1 MTLDTTYYYRLTNNY
16 LGAST
21 ALDVKPDGSCRLMM
35 AAVGAFSGQYWKP
48 VDLDGGKYAFR
59 TLYLGDDLSLDIVND
74 GVNTTPCLAQTGNY
88 SGQYWSVTEW
98 GDGTCK
104 LTNDFTGPAKSLDT
118 YSNTHEPFMDTGDH
132 TGQHWILTKIAKVQ
146 NNDPIPPL
154 DPKGSVYL
162 SESPT
167 DFNFYK
173 KPAGTVKAV
182 MIFVDFSNA
191 PAGSASATD
200 VANHLLGNGAAR
212 QLFSTQSYGKM
223 SLDVAVKSNRGWKRM
238 ALPSTSYSFSTFDTH
253 KTYISAAASLF
264 SPSDVKFSDYDF
276 VFVVAPQNAGF
287 PLSPAFNA
295 DRGEGASSP
304 SGEIRLAVTFGTDS
318 YSNRYVNLVHEVGH
332 LFGLPDLY
340 PYSEGADSAKAGCWC
355 IMSDIFHS
363 VCFLGWHRHKNEW
376 LDRPRKAFLQGT
388 TSTWYKT
395 LSPFSSSYGL
405 SMIALPVDDIQKPSK
420 VLVVELAQPVLG
432 TNSQYWG
439 DGVLIY
445 TVDARIATGDSP
457 VVVIPKKASI
467 SSDYGYLHEARTR
480 LMMLQTLRKEM
491 FPSLFPF
498 FRNSVRLIAL
508 RLITRDNFGTRP
520 WF

>member
-1 MTLDTTYYYRLTNNY
+1 
-16 LGAST
+16 
-21 ALDVKPDGSCRLMM
+21 
-35 AAVGAFSGQYWKP
+35 
-48 VDLDGGKYAFR
+48 
-59 TLYLGDDLSLDIVND
+59 
-74 GVNTTPCLAQTGNY
+74 
-88 SGQYWSVTEW
+88 
-98 GDGTCK
+98 
-104 LTNDFTGPAKSLDT
+104 
-118 YSNTHEPFMDTGDH
+118 MDTGDH
-132 TGQHWILTKIAKVQ
+132 TGQHWTLTKVDKVQ
-146 NNDPIPPL
+146 KNDPIPPL
-154 DPKGSVYL
+154 DPKGSVYK

-173 KPAGTVKAV
+173 KPVGTVKAV

-200 VANHLLGNGAAR
+200 VANHLLGNGAAQ

-223 SLDVAVKSNRGWKRM
+223 SLDIAVKSNLGWKRM
-238 ALPSTSYSFSTFDTH
+238 AKPSTEYSLSDFAEH
-253 KTYISAAASLF
+253 KKYISDAASLF
-264 SPSDVKFSDYDF
+264 SPPDVRFADYDF

-318 YSNRYVNLVHEVGH
+318 YSNRYINLVHEVGH

-340 PYSEGADSAKAGCWC
+340 PSSRDADSAKAGCWS

-376 LDRPRKAFLQGT
+376 LDQPRKTYLQGA

-405 SMIALPVDDIQKPSK
+405 SMIALPVDDMQKPSK
-420 VLVVELAQPVLG
+420 VLVVELAQLVLG
-432 TNSQYWG
+432 SNNQYWG

-445 TVDARIATGDSP
+445 TVDARIATGNSP
-457 VVVIPKKASI
+457 VVVLPKIAST
-467 SSDYGYLHEARTR
+467 SSDYGYLYEAPYQVHDVANFKEGNVSIVVSI
-480 LMMLQTLRKEM
+480 LQK
-491 FPSLFPF
+491 
-498 FRNSVRLIAL
+498 
-508 RLITRDNFGTRP
+508 FGSSYHLKIDCKR
-520 WF
+520 

>member
-1 MTLDTTYYYRLTNNY
+1 M
-16 LGAST
+16 GAS
-21 ALDVKPDGSCRLMM
+21 
-35 AAVGAFSGQYWKP
+35 
-48 VDLDGGKYAFR
+48 YAFR

-118 YSNTHEPFMDTGDH
+118 SSDTHAPFMDTGDH
-132 TGQHWILTKIAKVQ
+132 TGQHWTLTKIAKVQ

-200 VANHLLGNGAAR
+200 VANHLLGNGAAQ

-238 ALPSTSYSFSTFDTH
+238 ALPSTSYSFDTFDTH

-264 SPSDVKFSDYDF
+264 SPSDVRFSDYDF

-295 DRGEGASSP
+295 DRGQGASSP

-318 YSNRYVNLVHEVGH
+318 YSNRYINLVHEVGH

-340 PYSEGADSAKAGCWC
+340 PYSEGADSAKAGCWS

-376 LDRPRKAFLQGT
+376 LDQPRKD
-388 TSTWYKT
+388 
-395 LSPFSSSYGL
+395 
-405 SMIALPVDDIQKPSK
+405 LPAGHNLN
-420 VLVVELAQPVLG
+420 LVQNP
-432 TNSQYWG
+432 
-439 DGVLIY
+439 
-445 TVDARIATGDSP
+445 
-457 VVVIPKKASI
+457 
-467 SSDYGYLHEARTR
+467 
-480 LMMLQTLRKEM
+480 
-491 FPSLFPF
+491 
-498 FRNSVRLIAL
+498 
-508 RLITRDNFGTRP
+508 
-520 WF
+520 